1 MVVYVANSAKQRL
14 YRYTKIF
21 IYIYCVKLLH
31 SHIPYC
37 EMNLH
42 RILSFIINNNFN
54 EFWYIIYEYHYMQL
68 MYINHSSQFLDHVL
82 ACCCESVVPLLV
94 APGVG

>member
-21 IYIYCVKLLH
+21 IYIYYVKLLH

-42 RILSFIINNNFN
+42 HHILSFIIIINNFN

-68 MYINHSSQFLDHVL
+68 MYINHSS
-82 ACCCESVVPLLV
+82 
-94 APGVG
+94 